1 MDIIKYKQLLT
12 VSNPEKV
19 RSNLNKYLG
28 KLTVLYLSDR
38 KNKKY
43 FIIDPKNNLKIH
55 FGDINFEDYTKHLD
69 EDRKSNYLKRS
80 SKMIGN
86 WKNNKFSPNN
96 LSMNLLWK

>member
-1 MDIIKYKQLLT
+1 M
-12 VSNPEKV
+12 
-19 RSNLNKYLG
+19 NKYLG

-38 KNKKY
+38 KNKMY
-43 FIIDPKNNLKIH
+43 FVVDPTTNLKVH
-55 FGDINFEDYTKHLD
+55 FSDLNFEDYTFHGD

-80 SKMIGN
+80 SKIIGN